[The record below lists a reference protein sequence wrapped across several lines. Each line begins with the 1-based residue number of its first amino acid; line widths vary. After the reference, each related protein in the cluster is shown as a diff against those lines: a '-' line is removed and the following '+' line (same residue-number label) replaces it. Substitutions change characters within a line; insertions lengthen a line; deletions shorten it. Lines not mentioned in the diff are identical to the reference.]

1 MVSVSINSEFSQR
14 LLDLD
19 EDRINHLIEVA
30 RYSKSD
36 FDVLYPNTYL
46 SESHLSKI
54 RKIKSSSKKIK
65 RSRILEELTKS
76 EIAAMYG
83 KQNDLKRK
91 RRSICYEKDLSI
103 VELELMTREYAAKET
118 YTLEDKKFI
127 KWLIEECH
135 YTSERLM
142 KEYGY
147 RLKDVFDS
155 HQIEKFVKVDRSTAE
170 SECLKRVAKFL
181 DSNLIKI
188 KSGEID
194 NATISKECHVLD
206 ENAVK
211 YLKRLLGEDFHNFR
225 KDLKSD
231 RFKRTC
237 KEVYGSSN
245 VFSSRDIK
253 EKIVVDRVTKTS
265 KSLRFDKIEL
275 DDSRRIFE
283 TLDELTFE
291 DFHRMIEKE
300 GYSLSDLKHQ
310 ILESVSCEDLKSKIR
325 RLSSDN
331 HQSIMLKLRRS
342 DSEKFA
348 NLHADKILT
357 HAKEL
362 DFSKIDKSDL
372 LERFH
377 VPYRLCEKV
386 LEILNRGKSDTEKD
400 LLDKMIL
407 RIRSDRQIVEVI
419 ENVLDSETDSSLK
432 DFLIGLRSKRSSSI
446 SRLIDMINTLEN
458 EEISLQECRILQ
470 ILDLDLSRDE
480 LIDLSKSTKI
490 VIDDETLDKFSMS
503 SYERKIYDVLTSLL
517 DRKDIRIRDRSTL
530 ESAEL
535 DFLISS
541 INLAIEVNPNFTH
554 HSNHLIT
561 DCGLR
566 IYDCDG
572 KDSSYHFRKFK
583 ECQSLGIRLLS
594 FYEHDFEDRRFNS
607 FTKSLIESCIKSKDL
622 QISKMTVHEFA
633 EEELKSLQF
642 AVSTIEPTHSIE
654 IYSARLDQVESILY
668 VAIDGENLTI
678 LSLDQR
684 YRPDVL
690 NDEIF
695 FKMIDLLFQEF
706 SNIEKIE
713 TILRNDYYDF
723 SRFKGLIVSEDRLD
737 LQVDD
742 FDLIQRFNGHYDRSR
757 KYNVISTCGTTT
769 IEINRSND
777 LKFLKKGAYSNGNE
791 YA

>member
-118 YTLEDKKFI
+118 HTLEDKKFI

-253 EKIVVDRVTKTS
+253 EKIVIDRVTKTS

-362 DFSKIDKSDL
+362 DFSKLDKSDL

-386 LEILNRGKSDTEKD
+386 LEILNRGKSDTEND

-695 FKMIDLLFQEF
+695 FKVIDLLFQEF

-769 IEINRSND
+769 IEINRSSD

>member
-695 FKMIDLLFQEF
+695 FKVIDLLFQEF

>member
-170 SECLKRVAKFL
+170 SECLKRVDKFL

>member
-36 FDVLYPNTYL
+36 FDVLYPNSHL
-46 SESHLSKI
+46 LESHLSKI

-83 KQNDLKRK
+83 KKNDLKRK

-127 KWLIEECH
+127 KWLTEECH

-147 RLKDVFDS
+147 RLRDVFDRY
-155 HQIEKFVKVDRSTAE
+155 QLEKFVKVDRSIAE
-170 SECLKRVAKFL
+170 SECLKRVSKFL
-181 DSNLIKI
+181 DSNLDEI

-206 ENAVK
+206 EDVVK
-211 YLKRLLGEDFHNFR
+211 YLKKLLGEDFHNFR

-237 KEVYGSSN
+237 EEVYGSSN
-245 VFSSRDIK
+245 VFSSRDVK
-253 EKIVVDRVTKTS
+253 EKIVVDRVTQTS
-265 KSLRFDKIEL
+265 RSLRFDEIEL
-275 DDSRRIFE
+275 DDSRRRFE

-310 ILESVSCEDLKSKIR
+310 ISKSVSCEELKSRIR
-325 RLSSDN
+325 TLSSEN
-331 HQSIMLKLRRS
+331 HQSIILKLRRS

-348 NLHADKILT
+348 NLHADKILN
-357 HAKEL
+357 HAEESE
-362 DFSKIDKSDL
+362 FAKIDKSDL
-372 LERFH
+372 IERFH

-386 LEILNRGKSDTEKD
+386 LEILNRGKSETEKD
-400 LLDKMIL
+400 LIDKMIL
-407 RIRSDRQIVEVI
+407 RLRSDRQII
-419 ENVLDSETDSSLK
+419 EAIEDVLDSDTDTSLK
-432 DFLIGLRSKRSSSI
+432 DFLIGVKSKRASSI
-446 SRLIDMINTLEN
+446 SNLIDVINILEN
-458 EEISLQECRILQ
+458 EEIALQECKILQ
-470 ILDLDLSRDE
+470 ILELDLSRDDM
-480 LIDLSKSTKI
+480 IDLSNLTKI

-503 SYERKIYDVLTSLL
+503 YYERKIYDVLTSLL
-517 DRKDIRIRDRSTL
+517 DREDIRVRDRSTL
-530 ESAEL
+530 ESSEL
-535 DFLISS
+535 DFLIPS

-654 IYSARLDQVESILY
+654 IYSARIDQVEAILY

-695 FKMIDLLFQEF
+695 FKVIDLLFQEF

-742 FDLIQRFNGHYDRSR
+742 LDLIQRFNGHYDRSR
-757 KYNVISTCGTTT
+757 KYNVISTCGTAT
-769 IEINRSND
+769 IEINRSSD